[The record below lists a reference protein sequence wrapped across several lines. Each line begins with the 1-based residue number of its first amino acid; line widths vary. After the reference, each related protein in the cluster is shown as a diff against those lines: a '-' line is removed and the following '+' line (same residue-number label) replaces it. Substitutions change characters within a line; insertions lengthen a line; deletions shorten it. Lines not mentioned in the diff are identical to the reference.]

1 MNASQV
7 YAIRKFLGLTQ
18 KEFGAALGVQG
29 YAVNKWEKGKARV
42 PYHTAARILK
52 TFRIDPA
59 SLLIDRIPTEMHV
72 RVIRGIRRISD
83 DDAALVGYV
92 VSCQI
97 FQIVCE
103 PPEKLGR

>member
-1 MNASQV
+1 MDAVQV
-7 YAIRKFLGLTQ
+7 RSIRKFLGLSQ
-18 KEFGAALGVQG
+18 EAFGAAVGVKG
-29 YAVNKWEKGKARV
+29 RAVSKWETGRARV

-59 SLLIDRIPTEMHV
+59 SLLIDQIPTETHV

-103 PPEKLGR
+103 PPAKTRR